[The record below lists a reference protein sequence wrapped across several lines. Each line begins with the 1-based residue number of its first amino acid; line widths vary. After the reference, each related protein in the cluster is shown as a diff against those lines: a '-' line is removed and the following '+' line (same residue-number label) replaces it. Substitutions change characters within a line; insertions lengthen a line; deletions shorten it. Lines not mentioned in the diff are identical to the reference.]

1 MIWQIYKVFFTYHFT
16 RSLSFVAAAKFS
28 LFTFHF
34 SLKIA
39 NFANSFAKL
48 QCTRQFKEKQAFL
61 LHCSRFFVTL
71 ASPKLLHL
79 GKAQINLAFHSTF
92 RNFANKNKTFYNT
105 TMLQI
110 RCKNNNMTKS
120 FPEGTSLLDVYQEF
134 ADDIKLPYPVVSAK
148 VNNASQGLKFRLY
161 QNRDVEF
168 LDAREGSGHRVYVR
182 SLCFVLYK
190 ATQDLFPGSKL
201 FIEHTI
207 SRGYYCN
214 FKKKGYEPMVEGDV
228 EKIRERMQEIINLD
242 MPFRRNEATTEEALR
257 VFAERGL
264 TDKVKLLESSG
275 QIYSDYYMLGD
286 TADYYY
292 GPLVP
297 SAGYLTVW
305 GLETY
310 HDGMLLRVPDWN
322 NPTQLAEKVD
332 MPKTYEMFAEKTKW
346 DIIMRLSNA
355 GDVNKAILKGHASE
369 LIQVSE
375 ALQEKK
381 IVQIAEEIDRRFHD
395 EENPVRMVLITGP
408 SSSGKT
414 TFCKRLSVQL
424 LACGLRPLSFST
436 DDYFVNRLDT
446 PKLPNGDY
454 DFDNIETVEYHL
466 LEDHLLR
473 LMKGERVEIPEYNF
487 VTGKREWNGK
497 KLKLAG
503 DTVLI
508 IEGIHALNPLLT
520 KKIPDSLKYKIYISA
535 LTSISLDDHNWIPV
549 RDNRLLR
556 RIIRDY
562 NKGAYTA
569 QQTIAQ
575 WKNVCEAEDQWIFPF
590 QETADAMFNSA
601 LNIEFAVLRT
611 HAEIILASVPKNCD
625 EYAEAHRL
633 LKFLRYFIP
642 ISDKEIPPTSIM
654 REFVGG
660 SSFKYPR

>member
-1 MIWQIYKVFFTYHFT
+1 
-16 RSLSFVAAAKFS
+16 
-28 LFTFHF
+28 
-34 SLKIA
+34 
-39 NFANSFAKL
+39 
-48 QCTRQFKEKQAFL
+48 
-61 LHCSRFFVTL
+61 
-71 ASPKLLHL
+71 
-79 GKAQINLAFHSTF
+79 
-92 RNFANKNKTFYNT
+92 
-105 TMLQI
+105 MLQI
-110 RCKNNNMTKS
+110 RCKNNGVTKS

-134 ADDIKLPYPVVSAK
+134 AEDIKLPYPVVSAK

-168 LDAREGSGHRVYVR
+168 MDAREGSGHRVYVR

-190 ATQDLFPGSKL
+190 ATQDEFPGSKL

-214 FKKKGYEPMVEGDV
+214 FKKKNMESLADGDV
-228 EKIRERMQEIINLD
+228 ERIARRMQEIINLD
-242 MPFRRNEATTEEALR
+242 MPFRRNESTTEEAIR
-257 VFAERGL
+257 VFTERGL
-264 TDKVKLLESSG
+264 TDKVKLLETSG
-275 QIYSDYYMLGD
+275 SIYSDYYTLGD

-305 GLETY
+305 ALEPY

-322 NPTQLAEKVD
+322 NPTILAEKVD
-332 MPKTYEMFAEKTKW
+332 MPKTYEMFAEKTRW

-355 GDVNKAILKGHASE
+355 GDVNKAVKRGHASE

-381 IVQIAEEIDRRFHD
+381 IVQIAEEIDRRFHH
-395 EENPVRMVLITGP
+395 EENPVRVVLITGP

-414 TFCKRLSVQL
+414 TFCKRLSIQL
-424 LACGLRPLSFST
+424 LACGLRPMSFST
-436 DDYFVNRLDT
+436 DDYFVNRVDT

-454 DFDNIETVEYHL
+454 DFDNIETVEYSL

-473 LMKGERVEIPEYNF
+473 LMQGERVEIPEYNF

-497 KLKLAG
+497 KLKLSN
-503 DTVLI
+503 DSVLI

-520 KKIPDSLKYKIYISA
+520 QKIPDSAKFKIYISA

-569 QQTIAQ
+569 QETIAQ
-575 WKNVCEAEDQWIFPF
+575 WKNVCEAEDRWIFPF

-611 HAEIILASVPKNCD
+611 HAELILASVPKNCP

-633 LKFLRYFIP
+633 LKFLHFFIP

-660 SSFKYPR
+660 SSFKY

>member
-1 MIWQIYKVFFTYHFT
+1 
-16 RSLSFVAAAKFS
+16 
-28 LFTFHF
+28 
-34 SLKIA
+34 
-39 NFANSFAKL
+39 
-48 QCTRQFKEKQAFL
+48 
-61 LHCSRFFVTL
+61 
-71 ASPKLLHL
+71 
-79 GKAQINLAFHSTF
+79 
-92 RNFANKNKTFYNT
+92 
-105 TMLQI
+105 MLQI
-110 RCKNNNMTKS
+110 RCKNNNITKS
-120 FPEGTSLLDVYQEF
+120 FPEGTSLLDVYQEY
-134 ADDIKLPYPVVSAK
+134 ADDLQMQNPVVAAL
-148 VNNASQGLKFRLY
+148 VNNTAQGLKFRLY

-168 LDAREGSGHRVYVR
+168 LDAREGPGHRAYVR

-214 FKKKGYEPMVEGDV
+214 FKKRGNDALTEDDIDRIK
-228 EKIRERMQEIINLD
+228 ERMQEIINLD
-242 MPFRRNEATTEEALR
+242 MPFRRNEATTEEAVR
-257 VFAERGL
+257 VFSERGFS
-264 TDKVKLLESSG
+264 DKVKLLETSG

-286 TADYYY
+286 TVDFYY

-297 SAGYLTVW
+297 SASYLTVW
-305 GLETY
+305 GLEPY

-322 NPTQLAEKVD
+322 DPSRLAEKVD
-332 MPKTYEMFAEKTKW
+332 MPKTYEMFAEKTRW

-381 IVQIAEEIDRRFHD
+381 IVQIAEEIDRRFHR

-424 LACGLRPLSFST
+424 LACGLRPYSVST
-436 DDYFVNRLDT
+436 DDYFVNRVDT
-446 PKLPNGDY
+446 PLLPNGDY
-454 DFDNIETVEYHL
+454 DFDNIETVEYRL
-466 LEDHLLR
+466 LQDHLQR
-473 LMKGERVEIPEYNF
+473 LMQGERVEVPEYNF
-487 VTGKREWNGK
+487 TTRKREWNGK
-497 KLKLAG
+497 KLKLSG

-520 KKIPDSLKYKIYISA
+520 QAIPDSAKFKIYISA

-562 NKGAYTA
+562 NKGAFTA
-569 QQTIAQ
+569 QETISQ
-575 WKNVCEAEDQWIFPF
+575 WPNVCEAEDQWIFPY
-590 QETADAMFNSA
+590 QETADVMFNSA
-601 LNIEFAVLRT
+601 LNIEFAVLRP
-611 HAEIILASVPKNCD
+611 HAEVILASVPKNCPQYTD
-625 EYAEAHRL
+625 AHRL
-633 LKFLRYFIP
+633 LKFLHYFIP
-642 ISDKEIPPTSIM
+642 VSDKEIPPTSIM

-660 SSFKYPR
+660 SSFKYKA

>member
-1 MIWQIYKVFFTYHFT
+1 
-16 RSLSFVAAAKFS
+16 
-28 LFTFHF
+28 
-34 SLKIA
+34 
-39 NFANSFAKL
+39 
-48 QCTRQFKEKQAFL
+48 
-61 LHCSRFFVTL
+61 
-71 ASPKLLHL
+71 
-79 GKAQINLAFHSTF
+79 
-92 RNFANKNKTFYNT
+92 
-105 TMLQI
+105 MLQI
-110 RCKNNNMTKS
+110 RCKNNGVTKS
-120 FPEGTSLLDVYQEF
+120 FPEGCSLLDVYQEF

-182 SLCFVLYK
+182 SLCFLLYK
-190 ATQDLFPGSKL
+190 ATQDVFPGSKL

-214 FKKKGYEPMVEGDV
+214 FKKKNNEGLTDGDV
-228 EKIRERMQEIINLD
+228 ERIRDRMTEIVNLD
-242 MPFRRNEATTEEALR
+242 MPFRRTEATNEEAIR
-257 VFAERGL
+257 VFAERGF
-264 TDKVKLLESSG
+264 TDKVKLLETSG
-275 QIYSDYYMLGD
+275 QIYSDYYTLGD

-297 SAGYLTVW
+297 SAGYLKVF
-305 GLETY
+305 GLESY

-322 NPTQLAEKVD
+322 NPTVLAEKVD
-332 MPKTYEMFAEKTKW
+332 MPKTYEMFREKTRW

-355 GDVNKAILKGHASE
+355 GDVNRAILKGHASE

-381 IVQIAEEIDRRFHD
+381 IVQIAEDIDRRYHA
-395 EENPVRMVLITGP
+395 EENPIRIVLITGP

-436 DDYFVNRLDT
+436 DDYFVNRVDT

-454 DFDNIETVEYHL
+454 DFDNIEAVDYHL
-466 LEDHLLR
+466 LEDHLTS

-487 VTGKREWNGK
+487 STGKREWNGK
-497 KLKLAG
+497 KIKLAG
-503 DTVLI
+503 DTILI

-520 KKIPDSLKYKIYISA
+520 KKIEDSVKYKIYISA

-562 NKGAYTA
+562 NKGAFTA
-569 QQTIAQ
+569 QETIAQ
-575 WKNVCEAEDQWIFPF
+575 WQNVCEAEDKWIFPY
-590 QETADAMFNSA
+590 QESADAMFNSA

-611 HAEIILASVPKNCD
+611 HAEIILASVPRNCP

-633 LKFLRYFIP
+633 LKFIHYFLP
-642 ISDKEIPPTSIM
+642 VSDKEIPPTSIM
-654 REFVGG
+654 REFLGG
-660 SSFKYPR
+660 SSFKY

>member
-1 MIWQIYKVFFTYHFT
+1 
-16 RSLSFVAAAKFS
+16 
-28 LFTFHF
+28 
-34 SLKIA
+34 
-39 NFANSFAKL
+39 
-48 QCTRQFKEKQAFL
+48 
-61 LHCSRFFVTL
+61 
-71 ASPKLLHL
+71 
-79 GKAQINLAFHSTF
+79 
-92 RNFANKNKTFYNT
+92 
-105 TMLQI
+105 MLQI
-110 RCKNNNMTKS
+110 RCKNNGVTKS
-120 FPEGTSLLDVYQEF
+120 FPEGCSLLDVYQEF

-182 SLCFVLYK
+182 SLCFLLYK
-190 ATQDLFPGSKL
+190 ATQDVFPGSKL

-214 FKKKGYEPMVEGDV
+214 FKKKGNEVLSDGDV
-228 EKIRERMQEIINLD
+228 EQIYNRMNEIVNLD
-242 MPFRRNEATTEEALR
+242 MPFRRTEATNEEAIR
-257 VFAERGL
+257 VFAERGFA
-264 TDKVKLLESSG
+264 DKVKLLETSG

-297 SAGYLTVW
+297 SAGYLNVF
-305 GLETY
+305 GLEPY

-322 NPTQLAEKVD
+322 NPTILAEKVD
-332 MPKTYEMFAEKTKW
+332 MPKTYEMFAEKTRW

-355 GDVNKAILKGHASE
+355 GDVNRAILKGHASE

-381 IVQIAEEIDRRFHD
+381 IVQIAEDIDRRFHA
-395 EENPVRMVLITGP
+395 EENPIRIVLITGP

-414 TFCKRLSVQL
+414 TFCKRLSIQL

-436 DDYFVNRLDT
+436 DDYFVNRVDT

-454 DFDNIETVEYHL
+454 DFDNIEAVDYHL
-466 LEDHLLR
+466 LEDHLTA
-473 LMKGERVEIPEYNF
+473 LMNGERVEIPEYNF
-487 VTGKREWNGK
+487 STGKREWNGK
-497 KLKLAG
+497 KIKLGG

-520 KKIPDSLKYKIYISA
+520 KKIEDSLKYKIYISA
-535 LTSISLDDHNWIPV
+535 LTSISLDDHNWIPT

-562 NKGAYTA
+562 NKGAFTA
-569 QQTIAQ
+569 QETIAQ
-575 WKNVCEAEDQWIFPF
+575 WKNVCEAEDKWIFPY

-611 HAEIILASVPKNCD
+611 HAEIILASVPRNCA

-633 LKFLRYFIP
+633 LKFIHYFLP
-642 ISDKEIPPTSIM
+642 VSDKEIPPTSIM

-660 SSFKYPR
+660 SSFKY

>member
-1 MIWQIYKVFFTYHFT
+1 M
-16 RSLSFVAAAKFS
+16 AKF
-28 LFTFHF
+28 LD
-34 SLKIA
+34 
-39 NFANSFAKL
+39 
-48 QCTRQFKEKQAFL
+48 
-61 LHCSRFFVTL
+61 
-71 ASPKLLHL
+71 
-79 GKAQINLAFHSTF
+79 
-92 RNFANKNKTFYNT
+92 

-110 RCKNNNMTKS
+110 RCKYNSVTKS
-120 FPEGTSLLDVYQEF
+120 FPEGTSLLDIYQEF
-134 ADDIKLPYPVVSAK
+134 ADEIKLPYPVVSAK
-148 VNNASQGLKFRLY
+148 VNNASQGLKFRVF

-168 LDAREGSGHRVYVR
+168 LDARQGSGHRVYVR
-182 SLCFVLYK
+182 SLCFLLYK
-190 ATQDLFPGSKL
+190 ATQDVFPGSKL

-214 FKKKGYEPMVEGDV
+214 FKKKGNEVLTESDV
-228 EKIRERMQEIINLD
+228 ELICNRMQEIVNLD
-242 MPFRRNEATTEEALR
+242 MPFRRTEATNEEAIR
-257 VFAERGL
+257 VFAERGFA
-264 TDKVKLLESSG
+264 DKVKLLETSG
-275 QIYSDYYMLGD
+275 QIYSDYYTLGD

-297 SAGYLTVW
+297 SAGYLKVF

-322 NPTQLAEKVD
+322 DPTRLAEQVD
-332 MPKTYEMFAEKTKW
+332 MPKTYEMFAEKTRW

-381 IVQIAEEIDRRFHD
+381 IVQIAEDIERRFHA
-395 EENPVRMVLITGP
+395 EENPIRLVLITGP

-414 TFCKRLSVQL
+414 TFCKRLSIQL

-436 DDYFVNRLDT
+436 DDYFVNRVDT

-454 DFDNIETVEYHL
+454 DFDNIEAVDYHL
-466 LEDHLLR
+466 LEDHLTR
-473 LMKGERVEIPEYNF
+473 LMKGERVEVPEYNF
-487 VTGKREWNGK
+487 STGKREWNGK

-520 KKIPDSLKYKIYISA
+520 QQIDDSLKYKVYISA

-549 RDNRLLR
+549 HDNRLLR

-562 NKGAYTA
+562 NKGAFTA
-569 QQTIAQ
+569 QETIAQ
-575 WKNVCEAEDQWIFPF
+575 WKNVCEAEDNWIFPY
-590 QETADAMFNSA
+590 QETADVMFNSA

-611 HAEIILASVPKNCD
+611 HAEIILSSVPKNCP
-625 EYAEAHRL
+625 EYSEAHRL
-633 LKFLRYFIP
+633 LKFIHYFLP
-642 ISDKEIPPTSIM
+642 VSDKEIPPTSIM
-654 REFVGG
+654 REFLGG
-660 SSFKYPR
+660 SSFKY

>member
-1 MIWQIYKVFFTYHFT
+1 
-16 RSLSFVAAAKFS
+16 
-28 LFTFHF
+28 
-34 SLKIA
+34 
-39 NFANSFAKL
+39 
-48 QCTRQFKEKQAFL
+48 
-61 LHCSRFFVTL
+61 
-71 ASPKLLHL
+71 
-79 GKAQINLAFHSTF
+79 
-92 RNFANKNKTFYNT
+92 
-105 TMLQI
+105 MLQI
-110 RCKNNNMTKS
+110 RCKNNNVTKS

-134 ADDIKLPYPVVSAK
+134 ANEIKLPYPVVSAK

-182 SLCFVLYK
+182 SLCFVLFK
-190 ATQDLFPGSKL
+190 ATQDVFPGSKL

-214 FKKKGYEPMVEGDV
+214 FKKKNFEPLADGDV
-228 EKIRERMQEIINLD
+228 ERIRERMQEIINLD
-242 MPFRRNEATTEEALR
+242 MPFRRNEATTEEAVR

-264 TDKVKLLESSG
+264 TDKVKLLETSG
-275 QIYSDYYMLGD
+275 QIYSDYYTLGD

-305 GLETY
+305 GLEPY
-310 HDGMLLRVPDWN
+310 HDGMLLRVPDGN
-322 NPTQLAEKVD
+322 NRTVLAEKVD
-332 MPKTYEMFAEKTKW
+332 MPKTYGMFAEKTKW

-355 GDVNKAILKGHASE
+355 GDVNRAILKGYASE

-395 EENPVRMVLITGP
+395 EENPVRIVLITGP

-414 TFCKRLSVQL
+414 TFCKRLSIQL

-436 DDYFVNRLDT
+436 DDYFVNRVDT

-454 DFDNIETVEYHL
+454 DFDNIETVEYSL

-473 LMKGERVEIPEYNF
+473 LMQGERVEIPEYNF

-497 KLKLAG
+497 KLKLSN
-503 DTVLI
+503 DSVLI

-520 KKIPDSLKYKIYISA
+520 KKVPDTAKFKIYISA

-562 NKGAYTA
+562 NKGAYSA
-569 QQTIAQ
+569 RETISQ
-575 WKNVCEAEDQWIFPF
+575 WKNVCEAEDKWIFPH
-590 QETADAMFNSA
+590 QESADAMFNSA

-611 HAEIILASVPKNCD
+611 HAEIILASVPKNCP

-633 LKFLRYFIP
+633 LKFLRFFIP

-660 SSFKYPR
+660 SSFKY

>member
-1 MIWQIYKVFFTYHFT
+1 MNYE
-16 RSLSFVAAAKFS
+16 
-28 LFTFHF
+28 LFR
-34 SLKIA
+34 I
-39 NFANSFAKL
+39 FAV
-48 QCTRQFKEKQAFL
+48 EI
-61 LHCSRFFVTL
+61 
-71 ASPKLLHL
+71 P
-79 GKAQINLAFHSTF
+79 
-92 RNFANKNKTFYNT
+92 T

-110 RCKNNNMTKS
+110 RCKNNNVTKS

-134 ADDIKLPYPVVSAK
+134 ANEINLPYPVVSAK

-182 SLCFVLYK
+182 SLCFLLYK
-190 ATQDLFPGSKL
+190 ATQDIFPGSKL

-214 FKKKGYEPMVEGDV
+214 FKKKNNDSLAEGDV
-228 EKIRERMQEIINLD
+228 ERISQRMMEIVNLD
-242 MPFRRNEATTEEALR
+242 MPFRRTEATNEEAIR
-257 VFAERGL
+257 VFAERGFS
-264 TDKVKLLESSG
+264 DKVKLLETSG

-297 SAGYLTVW
+297 SAGYLKVF
-305 GLETY
+305 GLEPY
-310 HDGMLLRVPDWN
+310 RDGMLLRVPDWN
-322 NPTQLAEKVD
+322 NPTILAEKVD
-332 MPKTYEMFAEKTKW
+332 MPKTYEMLREKTRW

-381 IVQIAEEIDRRFHD
+381 IVQIAEDIEHRFHAEKD
-395 EENPVRMVLITGP
+395 PIRLVLITGP

-414 TFCKRLSVQL
+414 TFCKRLSIQL

-436 DDYFVNRLDT
+436 DDYFVNRVDT
-446 PKLPNGDY
+446 PKLSNGDY
-454 DFDNIETVEYHL
+454 DFDNIEAVDYAL
-466 LEDHLLR
+466 LEDHLTR

-487 VTGKREWNGK
+487 STGLREWNGK

-508 IEGIHALNPLLT
+508 IEGIHALNPQLT
-520 KKIPDSLKYKIYISA
+520 KKIEDSLKYKIYISA
-535 LTSISLDDHNWIPV
+535 LTSISLDDHNWIPT

-562 NKGAYTA
+562 NKGAFTA
-569 QQTIAQ
+569 QETIAQ
-575 WKNVCEAEDQWIFPF
+575 WKNVCEAEEKWIFPY
-590 QETADAMFNSA
+590 QETADVMFNSA

-611 HAEIILASVPKNCD
+611 HAEIILSSVQRNSP
-625 EYAEAHRL
+625 EYSEAHRL
-633 LKFLRYFIP
+633 LKFIHYFLP
-642 ISDKEIPPTSIM
+642 VSDKEIPPTSIM
-654 REFVGG
+654 REFLGG
-660 SSFKYPR
+660 SSFKY

>member
-1 MIWQIYKVFFTYHFT
+1 
-16 RSLSFVAAAKFS
+16 
-28 LFTFHF
+28 
-34 SLKIA
+34 
-39 NFANSFAKL
+39 
-48 QCTRQFKEKQAFL
+48 
-61 LHCSRFFVTL
+61 
-71 ASPKLLHL
+71 
-79 GKAQINLAFHSTF
+79 
-92 RNFANKNKTFYNT
+92 
-105 TMLQI
+105 MLQI
-110 RCKNNNMTKS
+110 RCKNNNVTKS

-134 ADDIKLPYPVVSAK
+134 QDEIQLPYPVVSAK
-148 VNNASQGLKFRLY
+148 VNNVSQGLKFRLY

-168 LDAREGSGHRVYVR
+168 LDARAGSGHRVYVR
-182 SLCFVLYK
+182 SLSFLLYK
-190 ATQDLFPGSKL
+190 ASQDLFPGSKL
-201 FIEHTI
+201 FVEHSL

-214 FKKKGYEPMVEGDV
+214 FKKKNNELLTDEDV
-228 EKIRERMQEIINLD
+228 DQIRQRMQEIIDMD
-242 MPFRRNEATTEEALR
+242 MPFRRTEATTEEAIR
-257 VFAERGL
+257 VFTDRGFA
-264 TDKVKLLESSG
+264 DKVKLLETSG
-275 QIYSDYYMLGD
+275 QVYSDYYTLGD
-286 TADYYY
+286 TVDYYY

-297 SAGYLTVW
+297 SAGYLKVFGVEHYAD
-305 GLETY
+305 GL
-310 HDGMLLRVPDWN
+310 LLRVPDWD
-322 NPTQLAEKVD
+322 NPTRLAEKVEQ
-332 MPKTYEMFAEKTKW
+332 PKTFEMFAEKTRW

-355 GDVNKAILKGHASE
+355 GDVNKAIQRGYASE

-381 IVQIAEEIDRRFHD
+381 IVQIAEEIDRRFHRK
-395 EENPVRMVLITGP
+395 ENPVRMVLITGP

-414 TFCKRLSVQL
+414 TFCKRLSIQL
-424 LACGLRPLSFST
+424 LACGLRPMSFST
-436 DDYFVNRLDT
+436 DDYFVNRVDT

-454 DFDNIETVEYHL
+454 DFDNIETVEYSL
-466 LEDHLLR
+466 LEEHLLR
-473 LMKGERVEIPEYNF
+473 LMQGERVEIPEYNF

-497 KLKLAG
+497 KLKLSN

-520 KKIPDSLKYKIYISA
+520 KKIDDTLKYKIYISA

-590 QETADAMFNSA
+590 QESADVMFNSA

-611 HAEIILASVPKNCD
+611 HAEIILTSVPRNCP
-625 EYAEAHRL
+625 EYGEAHRL
-633 LKFLRYFIP
+633 LKFIRFFTP

-660 SSFKYPR
+660 SSFKY

>member
-1 MIWQIYKVFFTYHFT
+1 
-16 RSLSFVAAAKFS
+16 
-28 LFTFHF
+28 
-34 SLKIA
+34 
-39 NFANSFAKL
+39 
-48 QCTRQFKEKQAFL
+48 
-61 LHCSRFFVTL
+61 
-71 ASPKLLHL
+71 
-79 GKAQINLAFHSTF
+79 
-92 RNFANKNKTFYNT
+92 
-105 TMLQI
+105 MLQI
-110 RCKNNNMTKS
+110 RCKNNNVTKS
-120 FPEGTSLLDVYQEF
+120 FPEGASLLDVYQEF
-134 ADDIKLPYPVVSAK
+134 ADEIKLPYPVVSAK

-168 LDAREGSGHRVYVR
+168 LDARAGSGHRVYVR
-182 SLCFVLYK
+182 SLSFVLYK
-190 ATQDLFPGSKL
+190 ATQDQFPGSKL
-201 FIEHTI
+201 FIEH
-207 SRGYYCN
+207 SLCRGYYCN
-214 FKKKGYEPMVEGDV
+214 FKKKNNEPLTDDDV
-228 EKIRERMQEIINLD
+228 QHLCQRIQEIIDLD
-242 MPFRRNEATTEEALR
+242 MPFRRTESTTEEAIR
-257 VFAERGL
+257 VFTERGFS
-264 TDKVKLLESSG
+264 DKVKLLETSG
-275 QIYSDYYMLGD
+275 QIYSDYYTLGD
-286 TADYYY
+286 TVDYYY

-297 SAGYLTVW
+297 SAGYLKVW
-305 GLETY
+305 GLERY
-310 HDGMLLRVPDWN
+310 EDGLLLRVPDWN
-322 NPTQLAEKVD
+322 DPSKLAEKVD
-332 MPKTYEMFAEKTKW
+332 QPKTFGMFAEKTRW

-355 GDVNKAILKGHASE
+355 GDVNKAIQRGHASE

-381 IVQIAEEIDRRFHD
+381 IVQIAEEIDRRFHN
-395 EENPVRMVLITGP
+395 EENPVRLVLITGP

-414 TFCKRLSVQL
+414 TFCKRLSIQL
-424 LACGLRPLSFST
+424 LACGIRPVSFST
-436 DDYFVNRLDT
+436 DDYFVNRVDT

-454 DFDNIETVEYHL
+454 DFDNIETVEYSL

-473 LMKGERVEIPEYNF
+473 LMQGERVEIPEYNF

-497 KLKLAG
+497 KLKLSN

-575 WKNVCEAEDQWIFPF
+575 WKNVCEAENQWIFPF
-590 QETADAMFNSA
+590 QETADVMFNSA

-611 HAEIILASVPKNCD
+611 HAEIILASVPKNCP

-633 LKFLRYFIP
+633 LKFIHFFLP
-642 ISDKEIPPTSIM
+642 VSDKEIPPTSIM

-660 SSFKYPR
+660 SSFKY

>member
-1 MIWQIYKVFFTYHFT
+1 
-16 RSLSFVAAAKFS
+16 
-28 LFTFHF
+28 
-34 SLKIA
+34 
-39 NFANSFAKL
+39 
-48 QCTRQFKEKQAFL
+48 
-61 LHCSRFFVTL
+61 
-71 ASPKLLHL
+71 
-79 GKAQINLAFHSTF
+79 
-92 RNFANKNKTFYNT
+92 
-105 TMLQI
+105 MLQI
-110 RCKNNNMTKS
+110 RCKNNNVTKS

-168 LDAREGSGHRVYVR
+168 LDARAGSGHRVYVR

-190 ATQDLFPGSKL
+190 ATQDVFPGSKL
-201 FIEHTI
+201 FIEHTL

-214 FKKKGYEPMVEGDV
+214 FKKKNNEALSEGDV
-228 EKIRERMQEIINLD
+228 ERIRERMSEIVNLD
-242 MPFRRNEATTEEALR
+242 MPFRRTEATNEETIR
-257 VFAERGL
+257 VFAERGFA
-264 TDKVKLLESSG
+264 DKVKLLETSG
-275 QIYSDYYMLGD
+275 QIYSDYYTLGD

-297 SAGYLTVW
+297 SAGYLKVF
-305 GLETY
+305 GLEPY
-310 HDGMLLRVPDWN
+310 HDGMLLRVPDWY
-322 NPTQLAEKVD
+322 NPSILAEKVD
-332 MPKTYEMFAEKTKW
+332 MPKTYSMFAEKTRW

-355 GDVNKAILKGHASE
+355 GDVNKAVLKGHASQ

-381 IVQIAEEIDRRFHD
+381 IVQIAEEIDRRFHA
-395 EENPVRMVLITGP
+395 EENPVRIVLITGP

-414 TFCKRLSVQL
+414 TFCKRLSIQL

-436 DDYFVNRLDT
+436 DDYFVNRVDT

-454 DFDNIETVEYHL
+454 DFDNIEAVDYDL
-466 LEDHLLR
+466 LEEHLTR
-473 LMKGERVEIPEYNF
+473 LMDGERVEIPEYNF
-487 VTGKREWNGK
+487 STGKREWNGK
-497 KLKLAG
+497 KIKLAG

-520 KKIPDSLKYKIYISA
+520 QKIDDSLKYKIYISA

-562 NKGAYTA
+562 NKGAFTA

-575 WKNVCEAEDQWIFPF
+575 WKNVCEAEDKWIFPY

-611 HAEIILASVPKNCD
+611 HAEIILASVPRNCP

-633 LKFLRYFIP
+633 LKFIHFFLP
-642 ISDKEIPPTSIM
+642 VSDKEIPPTSIM

-660 SSFKYPR
+660 SSFKY